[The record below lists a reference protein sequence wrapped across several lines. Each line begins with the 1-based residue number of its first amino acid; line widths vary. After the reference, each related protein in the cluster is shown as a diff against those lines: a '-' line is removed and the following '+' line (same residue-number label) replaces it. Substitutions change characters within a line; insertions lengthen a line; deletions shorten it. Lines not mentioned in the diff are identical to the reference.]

1 MLDIAFIRDNPEL
14 IKTACQHKNIDPQIV
29 SEVLAADKQRKEL
42 QNKSDNLR
50 QQGNQIAEAIKQTV
64 GSGAALAA
72 EQIATGKRIKQQLKQ
87 LEPELKQAEATFTE
101 KMFQVPNV
109 PADDVPIGPD
119 ESGNLVIKTVGTPPN
134 FSFTPKPHHEV
145 MERNDMLDTKR
156 AVRIGG
162 FRSYFLKND
171 GLLLEQALLHY
182 ALRKLEQL
190 GFSLLSAPVLVNE
203 ETMWG
208 TGYLPWGQE
217 DHYRT
222 QDGQF
227 LAGTAE
233 VALTAFHAGEV
244 LREKDLPIKMAGIS
258 PCFRREV
265 GSYGKDTQGIIRV
278 HQFNKVEQVVYT
290 VADEAETRI
299 WHERMT
305 GLSEQLLSDLGLAY
319 QILLM
324 CTGDMGAGQR
334 KKYDIETW
342 FPAQARYRETHSA
355 SYFNDFQARRL
366 NIKYQASDGS
376 KKFVYTLNNT
386 MAASPRL
393 LAAIIENY
401 QQADGAIAIPT
412 VLQDFMCK
420 KLITPASP
428 IGNVC

>member
-1 MLDIAFIRDNPEL
+1 MLNIQYITENQAALE
-14 IKTACQHKNIDPQIV
+14 TACKNKNLDPSIVAEVISIDKKRRDLQGKTDA
-29 SEVLAADKQRKEL
+29 LRKRSNE
-42 QNKSDNLR
+42 
-50 QQGNQIAEAIKQTV
+50 IAEAIKQAV
-64 GSGAALAA
+64 GAGNKPAP
-72 EQIATGKRIKQQLKQ
+72 EQIEAGKEVKEQLK
-87 LEPELKQAEATFTE
+87 LIEPELKEIEAAFSE
-101 KMFQVPNV
+101 KMHYVPNV
-109 PADDVPIGPD
+109 PAADVPIGPD
-119 ESGNLVIKTVGTPPN
+119 ESGNQVVRKVGTPPE
-134 FSFTPKPHHEV
+134 FSFTPKHHHEL
-145 MERNDMLDTKR
+145 MEAANILDTKR

-162 FRSYFLKND
+162 FRAYFLKND
-171 GLLLEQALLHY
+171 GLLLEQALLQF
-182 ALRKLEQL
+182 ALRKLEKI
-190 GFSLLSAPVLVNE
+190 GFTLLSAPVLVNE

-217 DHYRT
+217 DHYLT
-222 QDGQF
+222 QDKQF

-290 VADEAETRI
+290 TADEDETRV

-305 GLSEQLLSDLGLAY
+305 ALSEELLSDLGLSY
-319 QILLM
+319 QVLLM

-334 KKYDIETW
+334 KKYDVETW
-342 FPAQARYRETHSA
+342 FPAQEKYRETHSA

-366 NIKYQASDGS
+366 NIKYQANDGN

-393 LAAIIENY
+393 LAAIVENF
-401 QQADGAIAIPT
+401 QQKDGSIAIPA
-412 VLQDFMCK
+412 VLQEFMGK
-420 KLITPASP
+420 KLIAR
-428 IGNVC
+428 